1 MYIRELIFDVQK
13 KFIKNWKSKGWF
25 LLSFNSYHLSL
36 IGKNKLS
43 PKITKDQIKSK
54 SQIPIPITIPIP
66 IQKSKNP
73 NPNQNKIK
81 PEENI

>member
-43 PKITKDQIKSK
+43 PKITKDQIKSQIPNPK
-54 SQIPIPITIPIP
+54 SQS
-66 IQKSKNP
+66 QSQSQSK

-81 PEENI
+81 PEEYI